1 VKALEGLGSLIIPV
15 MLLLVPLHGAL
26 RKVKV
31 LDAFVRGAEGGLRV
45 VLRMAPYMIAMFAA
59 LASVRESGL
68 VEGAVGW
75 LAAPAARFGVVP
87 ETLTQALLRPISGSG
102 SMAICTEILK
112 RCGPDSFLGM
122 LSSMVQGSTDTTFY
136 VVAAYFGSVG
146 ITRTRHALLS
156 GLIGDACGIAV
167 AVMLANLMF
176 K

>member
-1 VKALEGLGSLIIPV
+1 VKALEGIGSLIIPV

-68 VEGAVGW
+68 IEAAVGW
-75 LAAPAARFGVVP
+75 LHAPAARFGLVP

-112 RCGPDSFLGM
+112 RSGPDSFLGL
-122 LSSMVQGSTDTTFY
+122 LSSTLQGSTDTTFY
-136 VVAAYFGSVG
+136 IVAAYFGSVG
-146 ITRTRHALLS
+146 ITRTRHVLLA
-156 GLIGDACGIAV
+156 GLIGDACGIMAAIV
-167 AVMLANLMF
+167 FANLMF
-176 K
+176 R

>member
-1 VKALEGLGSLIIPV
+1 MKALEGLGSLIIPV

-31 LDAFVRGAEGGLRV
+31 LDAFVRGAEGGLRM

-68 VEGAVGW
+68 VEAAAGW
-75 LAAPAARFGVVP
+75 LSTPAARFGVVP
-87 ETLTQALLRPISGSG
+87 ETLAQALVRPISGSG

-122 LSSMVQGSTDTTFY
+122 LSSTVQGSTDTTFY